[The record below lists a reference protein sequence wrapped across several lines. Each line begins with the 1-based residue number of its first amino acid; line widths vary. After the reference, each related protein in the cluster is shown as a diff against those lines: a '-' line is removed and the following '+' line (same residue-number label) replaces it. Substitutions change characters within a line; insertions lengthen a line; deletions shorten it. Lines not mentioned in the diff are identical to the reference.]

1 MSRFLHSRSSE
12 TEMESEQL
20 PRQLI
25 FCFLFDGWLWWRQA
39 HRISPTR
46 AQSAD
51 KLRQFV
57 FFAEFARRCG
67 ELAELSVQT
76 LSLHAVSVFVS
87 GFCVCFSFW
96 VYSHGFYSYIP
107 GGAPEIADLRPKF
120 RRCCFRLSF
129 FSRSLTSFLKSPAD
143 WFCVSSDK

>member
-46 AQSAD
+46 TQSAV

-57 FFAEFARRCG
+57 FFAEYARRCG

-76 LSLHAVSVFVS
+76 LSLHAVPRSPFLCLVFVFVLVFGCTLMVS
-87 GFCVCFSFW
+87 IHIFL
-96 VYSHGFYSYIP
+96 
-107 GGAPEIADLRPKF
+107 AER
-120 RRCCFRLSF
+120 
-129 FSRSLTSFLKSPAD
+129 LKSPI
-143 WFCVSSDK
+143 

>member
-1 MSRFLHSRSSE
+1 MSRFLHTRFSGL

-20 PRQLI
+20 PWQLI

-46 AQSAD
+46 TQSAV

-57 FFAEFARRCG
+57 FFAEYARGCG

-76 LSLHAVSVFVS
+76 LSLHAVPRSPFLCLVFVFVLVFGCTLMVS
-87 GFCVCFSFW
+87 IHIFL
-96 VYSHGFYSYIP
+96 
-107 GGAPEIADLRPKF
+107 AER
-120 RRCCFRLSF
+120 
-129 FSRSLTSFLKSPAD
+129 LKSPI
-143 WFCVSSDK
+143 